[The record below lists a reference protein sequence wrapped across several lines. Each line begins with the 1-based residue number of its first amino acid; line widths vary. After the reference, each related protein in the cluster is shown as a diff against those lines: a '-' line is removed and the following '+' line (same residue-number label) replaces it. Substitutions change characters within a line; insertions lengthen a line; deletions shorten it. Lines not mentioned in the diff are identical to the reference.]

1 METGSMGQITN
12 RRVFVALPNG
22 CAVTEID
29 TLKLLSE
36 AEIDLSST
44 QFVRGESDLTDM
56 SSNDALVVVLMDN
69 QPTDD
74 SIATAT
80 LSAARAGL
88 CNIVGVWAPGQVE
101 TGIHPS
107 MLQFGTAQVPWE
119 PERLKNELGSD
130 CENAFQNAD
139 GETADANE
147 IEPHECE

>member
-1 METGSMGQITN
+1 MDQSTN
-12 RRVFVALPNG
+12 RRVFVALPDG

-44 QFVRGESDLTDM
+44 RFVRSESDLAAM
-56 SSNDALVVVLMDN
+56 SSKDALVVVLLDN
-69 QPTDD
+69 QPGDQG
-74 SIATAT
+74 IAMAT
-80 LSAARAGL
+80 LAAARAGI

-101 TGIHPS
+101 AGIHPS

-130 CENAFQNAD
+130 CENAFQTAD
-139 GETADANE
+139 GETAEANE
-147 IEPHECE
+147 IEPNECE

>member
-1 METGSMGQITN
+1 MDQNTN
-12 RRVFVALPNG
+12 RRVFVALPDG
-22 CAVTEID
+22 CAATEID

-44 QFVRGESDLTDM
+44 QFVRNEADLDAM
-56 SSNDALVVVLMDN
+56 SSKDALVVVLMDN
-69 QPTDD
+69 QPGDQG
-74 SIATAT
+74 IETAT
-80 LSAARAGL
+80 LAAARSGL

-107 MLQFGTAQVPWE
+107 MLQYGTAQVPWE

-147 IEPHECE
+147 IEPNECE